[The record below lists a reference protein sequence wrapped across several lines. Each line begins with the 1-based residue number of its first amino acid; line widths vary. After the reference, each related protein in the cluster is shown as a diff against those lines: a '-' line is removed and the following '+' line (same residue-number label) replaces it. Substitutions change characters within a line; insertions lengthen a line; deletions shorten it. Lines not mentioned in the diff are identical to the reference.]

1 VKSLATAL
9 FLVFVSAMSFA
20 VTFKAGVF
28 SPAAG
33 VICDK
38 QAGFCA
44 DSMGISMEL
53 TKEYL
58 GEAAQQKMLA
68 RGADADMTTFTLM
81 DGVKCDAKAQ
91 KCTVSKYSDKV
102 DVAHTQAMFG
112 TPTPKKGPVEFRAG
126 VYSPMAGV
134 LCDRKSG
141 FCADSSGI
149 SMELTKEYLGEAAQ
163 KKMLARGADADVTT
177 FTLMDGVHCEVK
189 TQKCMVSK
197 YSDKVDVA
205 HTKAMFSN

>member
-1 VKSLATAL
+1 MKTLATIFVL
-9 FLVFVSAMSFA
+9 FFLSAMSFA

-58 GEAAQQKMLA
+58 GEAAQKKMLA

-81 DGVKCDAKAQ
+81 DGVHCEVKTQ

-102 DVAHTQAMFG
+102 DVAHTQAMF
-112 TPTPKKGPVEFRAG
+112 
-126 VYSPMAGV
+126 
-134 LCDRKSG
+134 
-141 FCADSSGI
+141 
-149 SMELTKEYLGEAAQ
+149 
-163 KKMLARGADADVTT
+163 
-177 FTLMDGVHCEVK
+177 
-189 TQKCMVSK
+189 
-197 YSDKVDVA
+197 
-205 HTKAMFSN
+205 SN